1 MRVSLLHMPWCT
13 CLSACL
19 LACLPCPPCLP
30 ARPPTSRPLP
40 AHLPARLP
48 ESIKSICKIFAD
60 DTKIYNT
67 TDNYNTLQQDLN
79 SLTIW
84 SEKWQLFFNS
94 QKCKCLHHGKENTKH
109 EYYIKT
115 SNGREPLPDGEEEKD
130 LGVYFSTNLN
140 FDKHIN
146 ESVRKANMTLGLIKR
161 NFSYIDKDVFNKL
174 YKSLVRPHLEYAQ
187 EVWQPYLKRQSKLIE
202 GVQRRATKLIPEL
215 KNLNYE
221 ERLSHLKLP
230 TLKYRRLRGDMI
242 LTFNL
247 FNNGDNEVMGKL
259 LKLHKGT
266 NNIQTRG
273 HNKKL
278 IKDHFRLDIRKHSFS
293 QRITN
298 TWNSLPAYIV
308 NATDTNTFKNL
319 FDKFMFRHMS
329 ICDE

>member
-1 MRVSLLHMPWCT
+1 M
-13 CLSACL
+13 
-19 LACLPCPPCLP
+19 
-30 ARPPTSRPLP
+30 
-40 AHLPARLP
+40 
-48 ESIKSICKIFAD
+48 
-60 DTKIYNT
+60 
-67 TDNYNTLQQDLN
+67 
-79 SLTIW
+79 
-84 SEKWQLFFNS
+84 
-94 QKCKCLHHGKENTKH
+94 
-109 EYYIKT
+109 
-115 SNGREPLPDGEEEKD
+115 PDGEEEKD

-266 NNIQTRG
+266 NNIQRP
-273 HNKKL
+273 
-278 IKDHFRLDIRKHSFS
+278 
-293 QRITN
+293 Q
-298 TWNSLPAYIV
+298 
-308 NATDTNTFKNL
+308 
-319 FDKFMFRHMS
+319 
-329 ICDE
+329 